1 MTRLKKKN
9 NAGGDA
15 TPAHRNN
22 FARIVALAGAGI
34 VLASTEFLCL
44 PSFMPKPLTF
54 SRVIHGELISPPLE
68 TNSPTTTSAAP
79 AAPARSFVRMT
90 GPPGGRRA
98 NFSPIETVDG
108 YLPVGF
114 DQLAGFQ
121 VLVLYQVTDPVR
133 LTSVQ
138 KLNRP
143 IPDFIKSLDNRK
155 IAIQGF
161 MLPLKLDKA
170 RATEFLIM
178 KNRSMCCYGIPLR
191 INEWVHVRMKGDGV
205 KSIMDVPLTVYGTL
219 HVGEIDKNGRI
230 SSIYQLDGEKM
241 DEPMNFH

>member
-1 MTRLKKKN
+1 
-9 NAGGDA
+9 
-15 TPAHRNN
+15 
-22 FARIVALAGAGI
+22 LAGAGV
-34 VLASTEFLCL
+34 VLASTEFFCL
-44 PSFMPKPLTF
+44 PIFMPKPLTF

-68 TNSPTTTSAAP
+68 TNSPTIASASP
-79 AAPARSFVRMT
+79 AAPARPFVKLP
-90 GPPGGRRA
+90 GPPGGHRA
-98 NFSPIETVDG
+98 DFGSVETVNG
-108 YLPVGF
+108 YLHVGF
-114 DQLAGFQ
+114 DRLASFQ
-121 VLVLYQVTDPVR
+121 VFVLNQVTDPVR

-138 KLNRP
+138 RLNRP

-155 IAIQGF
+155 IALQGF
-161 MLPLKLDKA
+161 MLPLKLENA

-178 KNRSMCCYGIPLR
+178 KNRSMCCFGLPLR

>member
-1 MTRLKKKN
+1 MKRKN
-9 NAGGDA
+9 NGGGTA
-15 TPAHRNN
+15 TPAHRNS

-44 PSFMPKPLTF
+44 PTLMPKPVTF
-54 SRVIHGELISPPLE
+54 PRVIHGELISRPAE
-68 TNSPTTTSAAP
+68 TNSMTTAGALPAP
-79 AAPARSFVRMT
+79 SARSSVKLP
-90 GPPGGRRA
+90 GPPGGHSA
-98 NFSPIETVDG
+98 DFGSVETVDG
-108 YLPVGF
+108 YLQVGF
-114 DQLAGFQ
+114 DKLADYQIFA
-121 VLVLYQVTDPVR
+121 LYQVTDPVR

-138 KLNRP
+138 RLNRP

-161 MLPLKLDKA
+161 MLPLKLENA
-170 RATEFLIM
+170 RVTEFLIM
-178 KNRSMCCYGIPLR
+178 KNRSMCCFGLPLR
-191 INEWVHVRMKGDGV
+191 INEWVYVRMKGDGV

-241 DEPMNFH
+241 DEPMKFH

>member
-1 MTRLKKKN
+1 MKKKN
-9 NAGGDA
+9 NGAGAA
-15 TPAHRNN
+15 TPARRNS
-22 FARIVALAGAGI
+22 FARIVALAVAGI

-44 PSFMPKPLTF
+44 PALRPKLATF
-54 SRVIHGELISPPLE
+54 PRAIHGELISPPAE
-68 TNSPTTTSAAP
+68 TNSMTAARTLP
-79 AAPARSFVRMT
+79 AQPPPASVRMT
-90 GPPGGRRA
+90 GPPVGHQATFGQ
-98 NFSPIETVDG
+98 IKTVDG
-108 YLPVGF
+108 YLQVGF
-114 DQLAGFQ
+114 EKLASFQ
-121 VLVLYQVTDPVR
+121 VFVLYQVTDPVR

-138 KLNRP
+138 RLNRP

-161 MLPLKLDKA
+161 MLPLKLENA

-178 KNRSMCCYGIPLR
+178 KSRSMCCYGIPLR

-241 DEPMNFH
+241 DEPINFH